1 MKEQFTWI
9 ETYNKIAHKLL
20 DYKDNRKALV
30 NLMYEILEELNLFN
44 ENDEV
49 NCNLDKYQNK
59 RCKYDD
65 IDPFTFMNRLAIYSN
80 ENRKKFIKL
89 FAEKTNTQL
98 NIPEDF
104 DGVPTVNPRNSS
116 LIQFKDDRGKND
128 IDDFWIFFETALELP
143 KNPDLKEQFIKYY
156 DILLDKPNCGYN
168 ISSCLFRMDANNYFS
183 LDSTNRT
190 YLADKLNLF
199 IKEYP
204 NGEKYLDILEKIKE
218 YIKKSKNCRSY
229 ADLSYKAWKTNEENK
244 IKNRIWL
251 YSPGE
256 NACNWEECLEN
267 KIMTIG
273 WDNIGNFKKYENAEE
288 IKDAIEA
295 QYFKENAV
303 NDAKAVDDFLNVMDI
318 GDTIIVKKGKNTL
331 LGCGKIL
338 SDYYYDD
345 KKQTFKNCRKVDW
358 FKIGI
363 WNNATDTKFVT
374 KTLTDITKYKEY
386 CKELLEIIC
395 SKENEEKRYFW
406 LNANPKI
413 WSFSEIKP
421 GETIEYSA
429 YNENNNKRRIYQRF
443 EEAKIGDEV
452 LAYETTPVKAIVGI
466 CKVDK
471 SLKNNAI
478 TFRKIEQFA
487 HPIPFKNIKD
497 IPELKEMEY
506 FKNNQG
512 SLFKVTNE
520 EYNILMDIIREEN
533 PVIKKTYKKYSSDE
547 FLDDVY
553 MTKEQY
559 EEIKNLIT
567 EKQNIILQGSPGV
580 GKTYMAKKLVY
591 SLIEEQNN
599 NQIEMIEFHQNYSYE
614 DFIEGYRPN
623 EEGKLELEKGIF
635 LQFCLTAE
643 NNPDK
648 DFYLIIDEINRGNL
662 SKIFGELLMLIEK
675 DKRET
680 SVTLAYSKV
689 KFKVPKNLYL
699 IGLMNTAD
707 RSIAIIDYALRRRF
721 SFVDIMPAYENVNFK
736 EYIASFNNEKLNKT
750 VRTIKELNKEISSD
764 VSLGEEFM
772 IGHSYFCNLTKD
784 NLDNKIDLIIKYE
797 IKPLLKEYWFDNKEK
812 LEEWKK
818 KLEG

>member
-1 MKEQFTWI
+1 MEEKFTWI
-9 ETYNKIAHKLL
+9 ETYNKIARKLL
-20 DYKDNRKALV
+20 EYKNNRQALV
-30 NLMYEILEELNLFN
+30 DIMYEILEELNLFN
-44 ENDEV
+44 EKDEI

-65 IDPFTFMNRLAIYSN
+65 IDPFTFMNRLALYSN
-80 ENRKKFIKL
+80 ENIKKFIKL
-89 FAEKTNTQL
+89 FADKTKINL
-98 NIPEDF
+98 EIPKDF
-104 DGVPTVNPRNSS
+104 DGVPKVIAQKSGMV
-116 LIQFKDDRGKND
+116 QFKDDRDEND
-128 IDDFWIFFETALELP
+128 IDEFWTFFEIALEFP
-143 KNPDLKEQFIKYY
+143 KNPNLKENFIKYY
-156 DILLDKPNCGYN
+156 DILLNKPNCGYN
-168 ISSCLFRMDANNYFS
+168 ISSCLFRMDAKNYFS

-190 YLADKLNLF
+190 YLAEKLNLD

-204 NGEKYLDILEKIKE
+204 SGKKYLEILEKINA
-218 YIKKSKNCRSY
+218 YLKKSEDCKSY
-229 ADLSYKAWKTNEENK
+229 ADLSYIAWKISEENK
-244 IKNRIWL
+244 TKNKIWL

-256 NACNWEECLEN
+256 NACNWEDCLEN
-267 KIMTIG
+267 QIMTIG
-273 WDNIGNFKKYENAEE
+273 WNDIGNLKDYENVEE
-288 IKDAIEA
+288 IKAAIEA
-295 QYFKENAV
+295 YYFKDNAV
-303 NDAKAVDDFLNVMDI
+303 NDTKAVDDFLNKMNI

-331 LGCGKIL
+331 LGCGKVL

-345 KKQTFKNCRKVDW
+345 KKKSFKNCRKVNW
-358 FKIGI
+358 FKTGI
-363 WNNATDTKFVT
+363 WNNTTDTKFAI

-386 CKELLEIIC
+386 CKELLEIMQ
-395 SKENEEKRYFW
+395 SKEKRYFW

-421 GETIEYSA
+421 GETIKYNA

-443 EEAKIGDEV
+443 EEARAQDEV
-452 LAYETTPVKAIVGI
+452 IAYETTPVKAIVGI
-466 CKVDK
+466 CKVYEP
-471 SLKNNAI
+471 LENNTI
-478 TFRKIEQFA
+478 TFRKVEQFA
-487 HPIPFKNIKD
+487 HPIPFKDIKD
-497 IPELKEMEY
+497 IPELQEMEY

-533 PVIKKTYKKYSSDE
+533 PIVKKTYEKYNSND
-547 FLDDVY
+547 FLSDVY
-553 MTKEQY
+553 MSKKQY
-559 EEIKNLIT
+559 EEIKSLIK
-567 EKQNIILQGSPGV
+567 EKQNIILEGSPGV

-591 SLIEEQNN
+591 SLIGEKNDD
-599 NQIEMIEFHQNYSYE
+599 QIEMIEFHQNYSYE

-623 EEGKLELEKGIF
+623 EDGKLEIEKGIF
-635 LQFCLTAE
+635 FQFCLTAE

-721 SFVDIMPAYENVNFK
+721 SFVDIMPAYENEKFK
-736 EYIASFNNEKLNKT
+736 DYIASLNNEKLNRIIK
-750 VRTIKELNKEISSD
+750 TIKDLNKEISND

-772 IGHSYFCNLTKD
+772 IGHSYFCNLTKE
-784 NLDNKIDLIIKYE
+784 NLDNKIDLIVKYE

-812 LEEWKK
+812 LDEWKK

>member
-1 MKEQFTWI
+1 MEERFTWI

-20 DYKDNRKALV
+20 EYKENRKALV
-30 NLMYEILEELNLFN
+30 DLMYEILEELNLFS
-44 ENDEV
+44 EEDEI

-89 FAEKTNTQL
+89 FAEKTKINL
-98 NIPEDF
+98 EIPKDF
-104 DGVPTVNPRNSS
+104 DGVPTVNAQKSS
-116 LIQFKDDRGKND
+116 VLQFKDDRGEND
-128 IDDFWIFFETALELP
+128 IDEFWTFFEIALKLP
-143 KNPDLKEQFIKYY
+143 QNPNLKENFIKYY

-183 LDSTNRT
+183 LDSINRA
-190 YLADKLNLF
+190 YLDEKLNLV

-204 NGEKYLDILEKIKE
+204 SGEKYLEILEKIKE
-218 YIKKSKNCRSY
+218 YLKKSEGCNSY
-229 ADLSYKAWKTNEENK
+229 AELSYEAWKVSEKNK
-244 IKNRIWL
+244 
-251 YSPGE
+251 
-256 NACNWEECLEN
+256 A
-267 KIMTIG
+267 
-273 WDNIGNFKKYENAEE
+273 
-288 IKDAIEA
+288 
-295 QYFKENAV
+295 
-303 NDAKAVDDFLNVMDI
+303 
-318 GDTIIVKKGKNTL
+318 
-331 LGCGKIL
+331 
-338 SDYYYDD
+338 
-345 KKQTFKNCRKVDW
+345 
-358 FKIGI
+358 
-363 WNNATDTKFVT
+363 
-374 KTLTDITKYKEY
+374 Y
-386 CKELLEIIC
+386 CKELLEIM
-395 SKENEEKRYFW
+395 SHQENEEKRYFW

-443 EEAKIGDEV
+443 EEAEVGDKV
-452 LAYETTPVKAIVGI
+452 IAYETTPVKAIVGI
-466 CKVDK
+466 CKVEK
-471 SLKNNAI
+471 SLENNII
-478 TFRKIEQFA
+478 TFKKIEQFA
-487 HPIPFKNIKD
+487 HPIPFKDIKD
-497 IPELKEMEY
+497 IPELQEMEY

-533 PVIKKTYKKYSSDE
+533 PVTKKTYKKYSSDE
-547 FLDDVY
+547 FLNDVY
-553 MTKEQY
+553 MSKEQY
-559 EEIKNLIT
+559 EEIKSLIK
-567 EKQNIILQGSPGV
+567 EKQNIILEGSPGV

-591 SLIEEQNN
+591 SLIGEKNDD
-599 NQIEMIEFHQNYSYE
+599 QIEMIEFHQNYSYE

-623 EEGKLELEKGIF
+623 EDGKLELEKGIF
-635 LQFCLTAE
+635 SRFCVAAE

-721 SFVDIMPAYENVNFK
+721 SFVDIMPAYENEKFK
-736 EYIASFNNEKLNKT
+736 DYVASFNNEKLNRIIK
-750 VRTIKELNKEISSD
+750 TIKDLNKEISND

-772 IGHSYFCNLTKD
+772 IGHSYFCNLTKE
-784 NLDNKIDLIIKYE
+784 NLDNKIDLIVKYE

-812 LEEWKK
+812 LDEWKK